1 MLAIW
6 QIPYQKFTLIR
17 LCHRAEDACHFW
29 QVILSASRT
38 TRFTYSLLE
47 KGGDQLD
54 QLCEKLKIIEQ
65 SQERKEYPKYNKK
78 KEG

>member
-6 QIPYQKFTLIR
+6 QIIYQKFTVIR
-17 LCHRAEDACHFW
+17 LCHAVEDVCPFW

-38 TRFTYSLLE
+38 TRITYSMLE

-54 QLCEKLKIIEQ
+54 QLCEKLRSIEQ
-65 SQERKEYPKYNKK
+65 SQERQEYPKYNKK